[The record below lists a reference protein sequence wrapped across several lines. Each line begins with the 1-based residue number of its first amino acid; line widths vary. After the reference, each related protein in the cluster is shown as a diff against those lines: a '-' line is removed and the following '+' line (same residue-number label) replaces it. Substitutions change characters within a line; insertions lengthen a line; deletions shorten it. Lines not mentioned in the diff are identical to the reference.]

1 MQLSFEVKD
10 EYVKAYIEA
19 LEKLNNA
26 DPSDKNTLKLVAKTF
41 KNAGATVLSAIEEC
55 LEEVIEV
62 QGYEQKWMR
71 VSKVL
76 IILPPRIVI
85 YGRN

>member
-26 DPSDKNTLKLVAKTF
+26 DPSDKNTLKLVAKTN
-41 KNAGATVLSAIEEC
+41 KNAGATVLSAIEER

-62 QGYEQKWMR
+62 QGYEQK
-71 VSKVL
+71 L
-76 IILPPRIVI
+76 
-85 YGRN
+85 

>member
-19 LEKLNNA
+19 LEKVNTA
-26 DPSDKNTLKLVAKTF
+26 DISDKEAFRLVMKTF
-41 KNAGATVLSAIEEC
+41 KNAGATVLSAIEEN

-62 QGYEQKWMR
+62 QGYEQK
-71 VSKVL
+71 L
-76 IILPPRIVI
+76 
-85 YGRN
+85 

>member
-1 MQLSFEVKD
+1 MQLTFEVKD

-26 DPSDKNTLKLVAKTF
+26 DPSDKNTLKL
-41 KNAGATVLSAIEEC
+41 G

-62 QGYEQKWMR
+62 QGYEQK
-71 VSKVL
+71 L
-76 IILPPRIVI
+76 
-85 YGRN
+85 

>member
-19 LEKLNNA
+19 LEKLNDA

-41 KNAGATVLSAIEEC
+41 KNAGATVLSAIEER
-55 LEEVIEV
+55 LEEVIQV
-62 QGYEQKWMR
+62 QGYEQK
-71 VSKVL
+71 
-76 IILPPRIVI
+76 I
-85 YGRN
+85 

>member
-19 LEKLNNA
+19 LEKVNTA
-26 DPSDKNTLKLVAKTF
+26 DISDKEAFRLVMKTF
-41 KNAGATVLSAIEEC
+41 KNAGATVLSAIEEH

-62 QGYEQKWMR
+62 QGYEQK
-71 VSKVL
+71 L
-76 IILPPRIVI
+76 
-85 YGRN
+85 

>member
-26 DPSDKNTLKLVAKTF
+26 DPSDKTTLKLVAKTF
-41 KNAGATVLSAIEEC
+41 KNAGATVLSAIEER

-62 QGYEQKWMR
+62 QGYEQK
-71 VSKVL
+71 L
-76 IILPPRIVI
+76 
-85 YGRN
+85 

>member
-26 DPSDKNTLKLVAKTF
+26 DPSDKEAYRLVAKTF
-41 KNAGATVLSAIEEC
+41 KNVGATVLSAIEER

-62 QGYEQKWMR
+62 QGYEQK
-71 VSKVL
+71 
-76 IILPPRIVI
+76 I
-85 YGRN
+85 

>member
-41 KNAGATVLSAIEEC
+41 KNTGATVLSAIEER

-62 QGYEQKWMR
+62 QGYEQK
-71 VSKVL
+71 L
-76 IILPPRIVI
+76 
-85 YGRN
+85 

>member
-1 MQLSFEVKD
+1 MQLTFEVKD

-41 KNAGATVLSAIEEC
+41 KNADATVLSAIEER

-62 QGYEQKWMR
+62 QGYEQK
-71 VSKVL
+71 L
-76 IILPPRIVI
+76 
-85 YGRN
+85 